1 MWLLGIELRTYGRAV
16 TALIQWSPAIAEEIC
31 MPAEL
36 RVNKYYCLPLM
47 PLSSRLFI
55 SGIFPHLFLA
65 ISLLLCILYSS
76 VIMFL
81 LALDLHFMWNL
92 IVSCHLFDPAWR

>member
-1 MWLLGIELRTYGRAV
+1 
-16 TALIQWSPAIAEEIC
+16 
-31 MPAEL
+31 
-36 RVNKYYCLPLM
+36 
-47 PLSSRLFI
+47 
-55 SGIFPHLFLA
+55 
-65 ISLLLCILYSS
+65 LCILYSS